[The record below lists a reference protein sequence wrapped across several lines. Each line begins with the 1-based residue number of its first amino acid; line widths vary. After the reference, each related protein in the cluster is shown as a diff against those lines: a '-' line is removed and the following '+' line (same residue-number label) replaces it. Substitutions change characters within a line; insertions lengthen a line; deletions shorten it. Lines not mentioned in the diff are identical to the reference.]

1 MRQTVPLL
9 CRVHPLKINIYMY
22 PFVVNRDTTFALDNT
37 TSENQDIYVQ
47 FCYQTDTARTL
58 QNIPFENQGFYVPF
72 CYDTGHY
79 LYLPE
84 YAF

>member
-9 CRVHPLKINIYMY
+9 CRVRPINIYMY
-22 PFVVNRDTTFALDNT
+22 PFVVKRDTAFALDNT
-37 TSENQDIYVQ
+37 TSENQDIYVH
-47 FCYQTDTARTL
+47 FCYQTDTACTL
-58 QNIPFENQGFYVPF
+58 QNIPFENQGFY
-72 CYDTGHY
+72 DTRHY